1 MAGIGMVRYCGKSR
15 WGIGVRRAAELGA
28 AMEKTGVFLAVLM
41 GLVTLTSSANASNCR
56 SIADPMKR
64 LACYDK
70 AESLSDF

>member
-1 MAGIGMVRYCGKSR
+1 
-15 WGIGVRRAAELGA
+15 
-28 AMEKTGVFLAVLM
+28 MEKTGVFLAVLM